1 MLDTL
6 QLLGLVFGLLGV
18 FSISYIDHLANK
30 AKLNAK
36 LKKAVSEEKSK
47 ADTAATA
54 TESKAPKQ

>member
-1 MLDTL
+1 MIAGQVLDTL

-36 LKKAVSEEKSK
+36 LKKAVAEEKEA
-47 ADTAATA
+47 ADAKPTA
-54 TESKAPKQ
+54 E